1 MSSEI
6 LENFVYKR
14 EVTEDEEEKAN
25 KEYELHRE
33 EKERDFKNMME
44 RFDQDVIIVEEEVK
58 KDESKLVT

>member
-6 LENFVYKR
+6 LENFVYKW